1 VIAIPDGLRQRR
13 PFTPGNTYA
22 VVNKSTGKIEKR
34 ARQLLGMAAPDD
46 VSGDKVW
53 WFDFSDVE
61 IPGTYTIV
69 DVDKGLRSVEFEIDD
84 RAYRNVLKHAV
95 RMFFYQRAGLEKTA
109 ETAGS
114 DWAMWQAIWAAGSFA
129 AHGESPV

>member
-1 VIAIPDGLRQRR
+1 MEKKGPAIAWKGGG
-13 PFTPGNTYA
+13 T
-22 VVNKSTGKIEKR
+22 
-34 ARQLLGMAAPDD
+34 DD

-69 DVDKGLRSVEFEIDD
+69 DVDKGFRSVEFEIDD
-84 RAYRNVLKHAV
+84 RVCRNVLKHAV
-95 RMFFYQRAGLEKTA
+95 RMFFYQRAGFEKTA

-114 DWAMWQAIWAAGSFA
+114 DWADAASHMGRGQDPQTRPWRGKPGFIKRLVC
-129 AHGESPV
+129 EVI